1 MAYKHRIRKAI
12 NIFIAAIAAVSVISS
27 CKKDDTLQ
35 YNNATMGNIVEG
47 RFVSDQGNIF
57 NVADQTCVGDLQS
70 MERAF
75 VVCDVLHRTEGGK
88 DNEYDVRV
96 NQIASVLTK
105 DVVALD
111 NTTAEMLI
119 QDPVHI
125 EYAWVSG
132 GYVNLYILVPMKA
145 GSDTKHLIN
154 LVHEGKMTDV
164 TPGGELEGSYRFTL
178 RHNSNGDKIVPE
190 QTVDYVLGGGY
201 VSFPLNSYITEKEAK
216 FSIEWV
222 WHKNIGAGLSS
233 ETETRAMSTTYT
245 TDGFQ
250 HAPKSAA
257 AQTMAIVE

>member
-1 MAYKHRIRKAI
+1 MKKGLK
-12 NIFIAAIAAVSVISS
+12 IFFAALAASMIVS
-27 CKKDDTLQ
+27 CQKDDTLQ

-57 NVADQTCVGDLQS
+57 NVVDQTCAGELPA

-88 DNEYDVRV
+88 ENEYDVRV

-105 DVVALD
+105 NVVPVN

-132 GYVNLYILVPMKA
+132 GYVNLYIMIPMKA
-145 GSDTKHLIN
+145 GSTTKHLIN
-154 LVHEGKMTDV
+154 LVHEGAMTDPK
-164 TPGGELEGSYRFTL
+164 TGEAMEGSYRFSL
-178 RHNSNGDKIVPE
+178 RHNADGDKIIPE
-190 QTVDYVLGGGY
+190 VTADYTLGGGY

-222 WHKNIGAGLSS
+222 CHKSVGAGLSS

-245 TDGFQ
+245 SDGFQ
-250 HAPKSAA
+250 HAPKSVA

>member
-1 MAYKHRIRKAI
+1 MNIIRKTI
-12 NIFIAAIAAVSVISS
+12 ITFISAIAALSVISS

-47 RFVSDQGNIF
+47 RFLSDQGNIF
-57 NVADQTCVGDLQS
+57 NVADQTCEGDLTS

-88 DNEYDVRV
+88 ENEYDVRV
-96 NQIASVLTK
+96 NQIATVLTK
-105 DVVALD
+105 DVVALS

-132 GYVNLYILVPMKA
+132 GYVNLYIMVPMKS
-145 GSDTKHLIN
+145 GSTTKHLIN
-154 LVHEGKMTDV
+154 LVHEGAMTD
-164 TPGGELEGSYRFTL
+164 TKTGEEIEGSYRFTL
-178 RHNSNGDKIVPE
+178 RHNANDDKIVPE

-201 VSFPLNSYITEKEAK
+201 VSFPLNSYIAEKEAK

-222 WHKNIGAGLSS
+222 WHKTLGAGLSS

-245 TDGFQ
+245 SDGFQ
-250 HAPKSAA
+250 HAPKSVA
-257 AQTMAIVE
+257 AQSKAIVE